1 MDRIIPIKYK
11 AESNMKIRGRLK
23 RRRQQSRAAESQEG
37 RKWGKKTRK
46 EEEEEGIVCM
56 DNGFPSSRASA
67 GYLPNQLITSVVRV
81 AFLFHTN
88 FHRRCKIKMEETK

>member
-11 AESNMKIRGRLK
+11 AESNVKIRGRLK
-23 RRRQQSRAAESQEG
+23 RRQQSRAAESQEG
-37 RKWGKKTRK
+37 RKWGKKMR

-56 DNGFPSSRASA
+56 DNGFPSSQASA